1 MIMKK
6 VQIQPLTIE
15 NFQPF
20 GEVICCDG
28 HDFFHINDAHTERY
42 HALVETEIEGE
53 AKAGISIFRN
63 IKASVLPMEISMLER
78 HPKGSQAFIPLQQQK
93 FLIIVAPALDEN
105 TPDISKL
112 CAFISNGKQSI
123 NYRAGTW
130 HHPLLTFEAPS
141 DFAVVDRIGG
151 GANCD
156 VFQFPHPIKI
166 TF

>member
-1 MIMKK
+1 MKLE
-6 VQIQPLTIE
+6 VLPLTREAFRPYGDVIE
-15 NFQPF
+15 T
-20 GEVICCDG
+20 EG

-93 FLIIVAPALDEN
+93 FLIIVAPALDKN

-112 CAFISNGKQSI
+112 CAFVSDGKQSI

-156 VFQFPHPIKI
+156 IFQFPHPIKI
-166 TF
+166 TV